1 MKRSHSVLLVVSIV
15 VIFLLD
21 ILTPIGYMEWML
33 YVIPIVFTLNSKS
46 RQLPFLVVGMATALI
61 IIGAF
66 FSPSG
71 GIGFTIAVAN
81 RLLGI
86 TLWWVIAVLIV
97 KKIRADI
104 MLKQSETHYENL
116 YNSMRDA
123 EEELRSTRDKLEA
136 TLKAI
141 PDLLFEIDQS
151 GRIFDYRAL
160 KDELL
165 AVPPEQFLGKIFVD
179 VLPPDAAETCSE
191 AVHTAIREG
200 VGLSKPYRLS
210 LPKGEHWFELSVARK
225 GSSDSAESRF
235 ISLARDITERV
246 RSEQALRDREER
258 FRAIVEAT
266 PNALIIVDTS
276 RIIALVNQRT
286 EQMFG
291 YTRQELIG
299 KPIDILLPERF
310 RPNHHTYM
318 KDYFASPHARAM
330 DTGRELFGL
339 RKDGTE
345 LPLDLA
351 LTPMETDEGVFALTS
366 IVDIT
371 SRKRAEQA
379 LRDSEITLNRAQA
392 VAHAGS
398 WQLDVRQ
405 NTLEWSRETYNIF
418 GVPDGV
424 SLTYE
429 LFLSYIH
436 PRDREYM
443 DTSWKA
449 ALKGMPYDIEHRII
463 VNGNIKWVRERA
475 ELEID
480 PSGTLL
486 RGIGIVQ
493 DITERKHAEEKIKE
507 ALEEKEVLLKEI
519 HHRVKNNM
527 QVVSSLLDMQ
537 SDQVSEEQFKN
548 IFREIQNRVKS
559 MALIHE
565 LLYQSS
571 DIGRIN
577 FADYAHELV
586 ESVQSS
592 FATTAR
598 NIAVTTDIAPL
609 LMGIETALPC
619 GLIISEL
626 ISNSIKHA
634 FPAMEK
640 GIISVGLSQGAGNH
654 VVLTVCDNGIG
665 IPAGLDLAKTGSL
678 GLTIVT
684 MLVKQLQGTL
694 TIENN
699 HGTEATILFPDMN
712 IHKDDQQ

>member
-1 MKRSHSVLLVVSIV
+1 MKLHHS
-15 VIFLLD
+15 IFLFVAIGTIFVLD
-21 ILTPIGYMEWML
+21 LLTPHDYMEWML
-33 YVIPIVFTLNSKS
+33 YVMPIIFTLNSNS
-46 RQLPFLVVGMATALI
+46 RRLPFIVAGIVTVLAIFGMFLSPLGEIAFPIAFANRVLGIALGWVVTAVVGQ
-61 IIGAF
+61 
-66 FSPSG
+66 
-71 GIGFTIAVAN
+71 
-81 RLLGI
+81 
-86 TLWWVIAVLIV
+86 
-97 KKIRADI
+97 KIRADI
-104 MLKQSETHYENL
+104 MLKQSEGHYENL

-179 VLPPDAAETCSE
+179 VLPPDAAETCLE
-191 AVHTAIREG
+191 AVHTAVREG

-210 LPKGEHWFELSVARK
+210 LPKGERWFELSVARK
-225 GSSDSAESRF
+225 GSSDGAESRF

-246 RSEQALRDREER
+246 RSEQALRDSEER
-258 FRAIVEAT
+258 FRAIVDAT
-266 PNALIIVDTS
+266 PNALIIVNTS
-276 RIIALVNQRT
+276 RIIVLVNQRT

-291 YTRQELIG
+291 YARRELIG
-299 KPIDILLPERF
+299 KPVDILLPERF
-310 RPNHHTYM
+310 RPNHHVHM
-318 KDYFASPHARAM
+318 KNYFASLHARPM
-330 DTGRELFGL
+330 DAGRELFGL

-345 LPLDLA
+345 LPLEIA
-351 LTPMETDEGVFALTS
+351 LTPMETDEGVFVLTS

-398 WQLDVRQ
+398 WRLDARQ
-405 NTLEWSRETYNIF
+405 NILEWSRETYNIF
-418 GVPDGV
+418 GVPEGV

-436 PRDREYM
+436 PEDREYM
-443 DTSWKA
+443 DRSWKA
-449 ALKGMPYDIEHRII
+449 ALKGTPYDLEHRII

-480 PSGTLL
+480 PGGTLL

-493 DITERKHAEEKIKE
+493 DVTERKHAEGKIKA

-527 QVVSSLLDMQ
+527 QVVSSLLDIQ
-537 SDQVSEEQFKN
+537 SDQILEEKSKDV
-548 IFREIQNRVKS
+548 FREIQNRVKS

-565 LLYQSS
+565 LLYRSS
-571 DIGRIN
+571 NIGRIN

-592 FATTAR
+592 FDTTTR
-598 NIAVTTDIAPL
+598 NITVTMDIAPL
-609 LMGIETALPC
+609 LMGVETALPC
-619 GLIISEL
+619 GLIINEL
-626 ISNSIKHA
+626 ICNSIKHA
-634 FPAMEK
+634 FPNIKK
-640 GIISVGLSQGAGNH
+640 GIISIGLSQTADH
-654 VVLTVCDNGIG
+654 HLVLTVRDNGIA
-665 IPAGLDLAKTGSL
+665 IPAGLVLSKTRSL

-684 MLVKQLQGTL
+684 MLVKQLQGTF

-699 HGTEATILFPDMN
+699 NGTEATILFPDMN
-712 IHKDDQQ
+712 IYKDDQQ